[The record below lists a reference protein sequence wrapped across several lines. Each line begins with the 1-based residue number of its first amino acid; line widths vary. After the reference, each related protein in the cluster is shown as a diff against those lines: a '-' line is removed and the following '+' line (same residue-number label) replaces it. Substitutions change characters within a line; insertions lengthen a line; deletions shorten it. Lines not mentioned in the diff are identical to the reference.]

1 MNPRPGQT
9 RSFIYRICTVEGCG
23 ERHYSRGLC
32 GLHWSPRRDPLNVP
46 AAPPP
51 PFPRRT
57 IVADYCRT
65 CGCPVCSWGCTGGE
79 RVHWHDRPVSATM
92 DGKSEARAAQTVPGL
107 LEQIGPAPMRHVTH
121 TVNPSASQ
129 AT

>member
-46 AAPPP
+46 AAPAP

-65 CGCPVCSWGCTGGE
+65 CGRTSGCWQGCAGGE
-79 RVHWHDRPVSATM
+79 RVAAISHTRSGVAATM
-92 DGKSEARAAQTVPGL
+92 GVQTSAPRDSLQLPGAL
-107 LEQIGPAPMRHVTH
+107 DRGMVIPDV
-121 TVNPSASQ
+121 
-129 AT
+129 

>member
-46 AAPPP
+46 AAPAP

-65 CGCPVCSWGCTGGE
+65 CGCPVCSWGCAGGA
-79 RVHWHDRPVSATM
+79 RVYWRDRPVSATM
-92 DGKSEARAAQTVPGL
+92 DGKSEARAAQTVPGPL
-107 LEQIGPAPMRHVTH
+107 
-121 TVNPSASQ
+121 SQ
-129 AT
+129 KPVGGVPHA

>member
-1 MNPRPGQT
+1 MNPHSKGGHAAAGTQAL
-9 RSFIYRICTVEGCG
+9 
-23 ERHYSRGLC
+23 GL
-32 GLHWSPRRDPLNVP
+32 P

-51 PFPRRT
+51 PFPRRA
-57 IVADYCRT
+57 IVADYCRN
-65 CGCPVCSWGCTGGE
+65 CGCPVCSWGCAGGE